1 MLLQHLQCMLHQRLS
16 SWTFLSSSCR
26 ELWRAS
32 SCGRVHLSRS
42 CSELRLSITSCV
54 CRISSLGEV
63 HLSSTSHESCRASS
77 RRGPH
82 FSSSCS
88 VRRTSSSGGARQSYA
103 SGERRHASSCSVCCF
118 NSGAHPSGASNEPRI
133 ADTHR
138 ACRTSSRVEHGS
150 PALAVSSAAP
160 ATVQHAPSVQHAASV
175 WSGMLRRYSME
186 HQSSMEKLTRIVT
199 ALQTSRSNCR
209 LAVHLRVQRF
219 AEAGARGRHVEPS
232 TSLASLERVLLRS
245 ECGRFAKL
253 GAGLA
258 HDAVFRC

>member
-1 MLLQHLQCMLHQRLS
+1 MLLQHLQ
-16 SWTFLSSSCR
+16 WTFLSSSCR

-32 SCGRVHLSRS
+32 SCGRVVHLSHS
-42 CSELRLSITSCV
+42 CCVLRLSITCCV

-63 HLSSTSHESCRASS
+63 HLPSTSRESCRASS

-88 VRRTSSSGGARQSYA
+88 VRRTGSSGGARQSYA

-118 NSGAHPSGASNEPRI
+118 SSNSGAHPSGASNEPRI
-133 ADTHR
+133 ASTHR

-160 ATVQHAPSVQHAASV
+160 ATVQHAPSVQHAPPV

-186 HQSSMEKLTRIVT
+186 HQSSMEKLSRIVT
-199 ALQTSRSNCR
+199 ALQTSSSNCR